1 MSLFTLIKPLMKNTY
16 FNTVVKKILKYKNKL
31 TSIETMKL
39 IIQNILD
46 TEYSD
51 QKMYKMVYYLK
62 NK

>member
-1 MSLFTLIKPLMKNTY
+1 VLIKPHMKNTY

-31 TSIETMKL
+31 TSIETMKQ